1 MVLGKLTAIA
11 LFTSFV
17 VASQEDVQPHKSFG
31 RFVPYISTEGVT
43 DFGNEK
49 NLFHKLSAKNE
60 G

>member
-31 RFVPYISTEGVT
+31 RFVPYINTEGVT
-43 DFGNEK
+43 RKSPQKFDYEMFK
-49 NLFHKLSAKNE
+49 WSD
-60 G
+60 